1 MRERF
6 LKRPNERYTK
16 MDNKTVDALEKKIK
30 DKAARMGINPN
41 KIVVCT
47 VTR

>member
-1 MRERF
+1 
-6 LKRPNERYTK
+6 
-16 MDNKTVDALEKKIK
+16 MDNKNMDALEKKIK

>member
-1 MRERF
+1 
-6 LKRPNERYTK
+6 
-16 MDNKTVDALEKKIK
+16 MDSKTVDTLEKKIK
-30 DKAARMGINPN
+30 DKAERMGVNPN

>member
-1 MRERF
+1 
-6 LKRPNERYTK
+6 
-16 MDNKTVDALEKKIK
+16 MDNKTVDTLEKKIK
-30 DKAARMGINPN
+30 DKVAMIGINPN

>member
-1 MRERF
+1 
-6 LKRPNERYTK
+6 

-30 DKAARMGINPN
+30 DKAASMGINPN
-41 KIVVCT
+41 KIFVCT

>member
-1 MRERF
+1 
-6 LKRPNERYTK
+6 
-16 MDNKTVDALEKKIK
+16 MDNKTEDALEKKIR